1 MKYESIAAMHYR
13 RLADKEAGIKHS
25 PLFNLR
31 ECCEA
36 AGVTPQWYGR
46 MAHQHSGAPA
56 PVLRCGK
63 RNVPLYRKHEIA
75 EWVAHIKQL
84 TQTKEKGT
92 VMPSLQDAL
101 QSALAQKSV
110 MPLPEAT
117 LNQPAIPADW
127 DDEGGAAVITETAT
141 TQPKE
146 KPMKHLFTATNN
158 VSRETF
164 NYVRDNPGCTRMQ
177 ALHDME
183 TRGFNRTSVSSILAS
198 MLAQGLAEGNSTGM
212 RTIVDEYQPLK
223 APSAFRKQ
231 QQRLQEEKAARRA
244 QRKQAKIVRRSK
256 PMVEENA
263 PSLVL
268 RPAPGAW
275 SPTDVLNGLSVIQ
288 AKAVYEELQKIFN

>member
-1 MKYESIAAMHYR
+1 VKYESIAAMHYR
-13 RLADKEAGIKHS
+13 RLADKKAGIKHS